1 MEAAL
6 GEPTC
11 SHWLFNGSG
20 DVQVWAGG
28 HVGDRA
34 AGILGDAVPK
44 DTAPVLK
51 GVMELFGS
59 NYSCVQPGSHF
70 SKYISGY

>member
-1 MEAAL
+1 M
-6 GEPTC
+6 
-11 SHWLFNGSG
+11 
-20 DVQVWAGG
+20 
-28 HVGDRA
+28 GDRA
-34 AGILGDAVPK
+34 AGILGDAVPE